1 MTAPVDIHRF
11 LHDVSAQVRDAAEV
25 GKILKHFVRAAAERF
40 GAESACV
47 AVLEPGMETAR
58 ALFSHPAGAGCDLD
72 LITELLRGGRVQ
84 IPAGTVVARL
94 VRRNRSWGLI
104 VLQRA
109 QGAFAE
115 GAPRELG
122 HVAEAASDLI
132 QRLDERRLVEVR
144 ARIDDKLMSELPAKD
159 LYYQILDGLQL
170 LTRYDHSAAL
180 WIWNPATETL
190 DLVAEQISWRKSKSD
205 RIGQSF
211 ALSREQAA
219 ALASEAVCGFDRT
232 AEGWVEWTEGYS
244 LSLAALLDPGAHPA
258 RPPAGSL
265 LDAGSELMRPVA
277 GSLLLGPL
285 ASRRG
290 PLGVLVVAELHRGAF
305 REYERGVVERFALLA
320 SLALQRA
327 ESLENLQA
335 RMLKVERQG
344 ALAQLAGGVAHDINN
359 ALGEVIPLV
368 QQVRADLGA
377 GRLDPALL
385 AEDLDR
391 VDQSLQVVRDIFG
404 RMTRFARGSVRAA
417 APGSIRKALSGAQA
431 LLHDGLARRRVS
443 LVLRIADDL
452 PELRCGTSDLERLLM
467 NLMTNAR
474 DAMPS
479 GGTLTVSA
487 HLEGNAV
494 QVLVADTGIGMDR
507 ELLQSI
513 ERPFHTTKDDGTGL
527 GLSTCRSIVSE
538 AGGTLAIESEPG
550 LGTRVQLR
558 LPVAVENAAVPS
570 GVVGNAGPTP
580 S

>member
-11 LHDVSAQVRDAAEV
+11 IHDVSAQVRDASEV
-25 GKILKHFVRAAAERF
+25 AKILKHFVRAAAERF
-40 GAESACV
+40 EAESACA
-47 AVLEPGMETAR
+47 AVFEPGMETAL
-58 ALFSHPAGAGCDLD
+58 ALFSHPPGMVSDLT
-72 LITELLRGGRVQ
+72 LISELLRGERRQ
-84 IPAGTVVARL
+84 IPTGTVAARL
-94 VRRNRSWGLI
+94 TRRNRSWGML
-104 VLQRA
+104 VLQRS
-109 QGAFAE
+109 QGPFAE
-115 GAPRELG
+115 GTPRELG
-122 HVAEAASDLI
+122 HIAEAASDLI
-132 QRLDERRLVEVR
+132 QRLDQRRLAEVR

-205 RIGQSF
+205 RIGQSH
-211 ALSREQAA
+211 ALSREQGA
-219 ALASEAVCGFDRT
+219 ALAGELVAGFDRSP
-232 AEGWVEWTEGYS
+232 EGWVEWTEANAA
-244 LSLAALLDPGAHPA
+244 SLAQLLDPGSSPA

-265 LDAGSELMRPVA
+265 LDPNTELRRPAA

-285 ASRRG
+285 SSRRG
-290 PLGVLVVAELHRGAF
+290 PLGVLAIAEQHPGAF
-305 REYERGVVERFALLA
+305 REYERGVVERLALQA

-368 QQVRADLGA
+368 QQVRADLA
-377 GRLDPALL
+377 EGRLDTGLL

-404 RMTRFARGSVRAA
+404 RMMRFARGTTRAPSA
-417 APGSIRKALSGAQA
+417 GNFRKALNGAQA
-431 LLHDGLARRRVS
+431 VLHDGLGRRSVS
-443 LVLRIADDL
+443 LALRVADEL
-452 PELRCGTSDLERLLM
+452 PELRCGTSDLERLLL

-479 GGTLTVSA
+479 GGTLTVAAS
-487 HLEGNAV
+487 LEGEV
-494 QVLVADTGIGMDR
+494 VEVLVADTGVGMDR
-507 ELLQSI
+507 ALLQAI
-513 ERPFHTTKDDGTGL
+513 ERPFHTTKEDGTGL

-538 AGGTLAIESEPG
+538 AGGTLEIESEPG
-550 LGTRVQLR
+550 RGTRVKLR
-558 LPVAVENAAVPS
+558 LPVAVEGAVVSSGAAET
-570 GVVGNAGPTP
+570 AGPIP